1 VIRPRHATIALVVFL
16 AGCAVSPTGDS
27 TPLQKPDVAARD
39 ADRLYRLIP
48 APATSVLYFN
58 YRAIRKLGGGSLLG
72 DDKATN
78 DGIDAQGFDERTDV
92 DHSVQAAF
100 PNDGEAEKPNLLLYV
115 GRFAAEK
122 LAASRIGKSGEQT
135 YRDRDVWG
143 GPLLPRYLS
152 LVSRNLTLVG
162 LGPRSVLQTAIDCDD
177 ARSDPVAT
185 VPWFQIAGRHLA
197 QTWPEE
203 EPLLVE
209 LRAIMTAEAK
219 TQLPEPYADLG
230 RLESIAI
237 RIGGNDGIS
246 LQALGRTGSI
256 DEARGVA
263 AWARETL
270 AALAETPTMVRLG
283 FANFIVR
290 TEVTVEPSGKGAVVR
305 WQLTLAPKER
315 SFVVAR
321 IQALFEAARVHRE
334 KAEPPPS

>member
-1 VIRPRHATIALVVFL
+1 VIHVRLAMIAHLAFL
-16 AGCAVSPTGDS
+16 AGCAASPSSDS

-48 APATSVLYFN
+48 SPATSVLYFN
-58 YRAIRKLGGGSLLG
+58 YRAIRRLGGGSLLG
-72 DDKATN
+72 DDKATK
-78 DGIDAQGFDERTDV
+78 GGVEVQGFDERTDV

-100 PNDGEAEKPNLLLYV
+100 PNDGETEPLNLLLYV
-115 GRFAAEK
+115 GRFEPAK
-122 LAASRIGKSGEQT
+122 LEDSRIGKSGYQT
-135 YRDRDVWG
+135 YRDRHVWG
-143 GPLLPRYLS
+143 GPPLPRYLS
-152 LVSRNLTLVG
+152 LVSRNPTLVG

-209 LRAIMTAEAK
+209 LRAVMTPEAK
-219 TQLPEPYADLG
+219 TKLPEPYADLG
-230 RLESIAI
+230 RLESIAV
-237 RIGGNDGIS
+237 RVGGTDGIS
-246 LQALGRTGSI
+246 LQALGRSRRI

-283 FANFIVR
+283 FAKFIVR
-290 TEVTVEPSGKGAVVR
+290 TEVTVEPSGEGAVVR
-305 WQLTLAPKER
+305 WQLALEPKER
-315 SFVVAR
+315 AFVVAR